1 MTEDPSGLSF
11 KGNSIPFLVRAKE
24 LANSQSLAALQGT
37 PLTAQDCLLH
47 EQFLGCRASPIC
59 CSETVKENEKHC
71 ESTFLAQH
79 KPFIDLWAASPPGG
93 VTNPYDS

>member
-1 MTEDPSGLSF
+1 MP
-11 KGNSIPFLVRAKE
+11 
-24 LANSQSLAALQGT
+24 LAALQGT
-37 PLTAQDCLLH
+37 PVTAEECLLWQ
-47 EQFLGCRASPIC
+47 QFPGCRASHIW
-59 CSETVKENEKHC
+59 CSETVKENEERR